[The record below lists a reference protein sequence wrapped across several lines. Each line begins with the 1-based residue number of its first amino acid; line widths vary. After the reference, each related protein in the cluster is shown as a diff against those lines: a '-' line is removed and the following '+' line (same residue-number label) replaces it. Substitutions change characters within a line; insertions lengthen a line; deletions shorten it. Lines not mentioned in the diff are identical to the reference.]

1 MFKHVLYQNPFN
13 ADSVI
18 FFNIYIYMVHGTVH
32 DESRQNDD
40 EMRSHHGQSAA
51 KTSSAALAPGSG
63 TPVAAMDFARG
74 NWASSGHFAV

>member
-1 MFKHVLYQNPFN
+1 MFCIKTL
-13 ADSVI
+13 SMLI
-18 FFNIYIYMVHGTVH
+18 LLFFFIYIYMVHGTVH